1 MVYDEEQIQLRRFFN
16 QLIAGYHRTIQ
27 EKNLS
32 LILEGPN
39 DIIFQTKMELFYPVI
54 KNLIENAIHYSIP
67 NGKILIHYTNQNGL
81 LIAIQDFGIGI
92 SQSDLERIFERFY
105 RVDKARTRNTG
116 GSGIGLA
123 IVKDYVERLGGTIH
137 VESHLGIGTTFT
149 IHLPNPKGTH

>member
-1 MVYDEEQIQLRRFFN
+1 M
-16 QLIAGYHRTIQ
+16 
-27 EKNLS
+27 
-32 LILEGPN
+32 
-39 DIIFQTKMELFYPVI
+39 
-54 KNLIENAIHYSIP
+54 
-67 NGKILIHYTNQNGL
+67 IHYTNQNGL

-149 IHLPNPKGTH
+149 IHLPNLEGTH